1 MSLVN
6 DALRR
11 VKDTAPKSATPA
23 AGPMRLAENTQHSS
37 GSAFLMAMLIL
48 VILLLAGLLLWQWF
62 HGDGGELKVRANALP
77 VVSKAVASPSIG
89 QELPVTVQTV
99 PATAPVTITS
109 DNAAVV
115 TTDKAIATNLAAV
128 EQSAPAT
135 ITYKL
140 QSIVYLPGNPSAVIN
155 GKSVFLDNSVDGARV
170 VAIGPGTATIVTAT
184 GQTNVLVMP

>member
-11 VKDTAPKSATPA
+11 AKDTAPKSATPA
-23 AGPMRLAENTQHSS
+23 VGPMRLAENTQHSS

-62 HGDGGELKVRANALP
+62 HGDGGELKVRANAVP
-77 VVSKAVASPSIG
+77 VVSKAVSSPSADP
-89 QELPVTVQTV
+89 ELPVTAQTV
-99 PATAPVTITS
+99 PKATPATTTS
-109 DNAAVV
+109 DRAVA

-128 EQSAPAT
+128 EPSAAAP

-140 QSIVYLPGNPSAVIN
+140 QSVVYLPGNPSAVIN
-155 GKSVFLDNSVDGARV
+155 GKMVFVDNSVDGARV
-170 VAIGPGTATIVTAT
+170 VAIGPGTATVVTSA
-184 GQTNVLVMP
+184 GQTNVLVMH